1 MSKQA
6 SLNFIAM
13 PPQKIGGI
21 NRNNSRSLTLQRD
34 QPKAAS
40 NAVAFGGKNRL
51 HGKNVTT
58 LPSITSLSIF
68 IAVSDAAVRRLSLST
83 RPLALIFGRIS
94 RAGMFH

>member
-1 MSKQA
+1 
-6 SLNFIAM
+6 M

-21 NRNNSRSLTLQRD
+21 NRNSSRSLTPQRD

-40 NAVAFGGKNRL
+40 NAVAFEGKNRL

-68 IAVSDAAVRRLSLST
+68 MEKKRGARR
-83 RPLALIFGRIS
+83 RR
-94 RAGMFH
+94 GM